1 MFVVGMELILY
12 ENTTDIRMK
21 RSLILIYNGLKI
33 NQNNENI
40 NLTNN
45 GHESIIGLKESQNGL

>member
-45 GHESIIGLKESQNGL
+45 GHESIIGLKEIQNGL